1 MALTTITSVKR
12 IATFSTMTGSN
23 VNNSCTICGKQEASD
38 NILLA
43 FGIGRTTAPSTSL
56 KLKTNK

>member
-1 MALTTITSVKR
+1 
-12 IATFSTMTGSN
+12 MTGSN
-23 VNNSCTICGKQEASD
+23 VNSSWTMCGKQEASD

-56 KLKTNK
+56 KGIESKQMK